1 MEDCCIIT
9 YKFTV
14 YVVSGQLKTKRYEG
28 HFSYDQSQLNCNGDE
43 NIEVLEAQFRY
54 QGVNYTES
62 SFDGL
67 PKISFKN
74 GQFQNFIAVGGSIKR
89 RFGFNDG
96 FHRSQFRRPE
106 EAFVREGKD
115 YFAYLDPDTYVEGV
129 GRVTYINIKQL
140 ASHTKDKPT
149 QTTSNEIKVKL
160 TELEKYLKAQQWK
173 QADLETGRIIL
184 EIAGQLE
191 RGWLTDDDIENFPGA
206 ELVAIDKLWLNQ
218 SEARFGLSVQ
228 KQIWQE
234 VGEDYLELCDRVG
247 WRLEDDFL
255 DYEDLEFSTQ
265 APMGHLPFGGISVAI
280 ADEENWINQLPFH
293 LPLWVSRSE
302 PFMGCLYETRSG
314 VELLK
319 SLLFRTLLDSTIL

>member
-14 YVVSGQLKTKRYEG
+14 NVVSGQLKSKNYQG
-28 HFSYDQSQLNCNGDE
+28 HFTYDQSQLNCNGDE
-43 NIEVLEAQFRY
+43 TIEVLEAQFRY

-67 PKISFKN
+67 PKVSFKD
-74 GQFQNFIAVGGSIKR
+74 GEFQYFIATGGSIKR

-96 FHRSQFRRPE
+96 FYRSQLGCPE

-115 YFAYLDPDTYVEGV
+115 YFAYLDPDNYVEGA
-129 GRVTYINIKQL
+129 GRVIYIKQL
-140 ASHTKDKPT
+140 ESYTTDKPT
-149 QTTSNEIKVKL
+149 QATSNELTVKL
-160 TELEKYLKAQQWK
+160 TELEKHLKAEQWK
-173 QADLETGRIIL
+173 QADSETGRIIL

-191 RGWLTDDDIENFPGA
+191 RGWLTDDDIENFPSA
-206 ELVAIDKLWLNQ
+206 ELVAIDKLWLNH

-234 VGEDYLELCDRVG
+234 VGEDYLQLCDRVG
-247 WRLEDDFL
+247 WRLEDDWL
-255 DYEDLEFSTQ
+255 DYEDLEFSKQ
-265 APMGHLPFGGISVAI
+265 APMGHLPFGGIFIV
-280 ADEENWINQLPFH
+280 DEENWINQLPFN
-293 LPLWVSRSE
+293 LPLWLSRSE
-302 PFMGCLYETRSG
+302 PFMGRLIQTRSG

>member
-1 MEDCCIIT
+1 MQDSSIIT

-14 YVVSGQLKTKRYEG
+14 NIVSGQLKSKKYEG
-28 HFSYDQSQLNCNGDE
+28 HFTYDQSQLNCNGDE
-43 NIEVLEAQFRY
+43 TIEVLEAQFRY

-67 PKISFKN
+67 PKVSFKD
-74 GQFQNFIAVGGSIKR
+74 GEFQHFIAVGGSIKR

-96 FHRSQFRRPE
+96 FHRSQFGCPE

-115 YFAYLDPDTYVEGV
+115 YFAYLDPDTYVEGA
-129 GRVTYINIKQL
+129 GRVTYIKQL
-140 ASHTKDKPT
+140 ESHTKDKPT
-149 QTTSNEIKVKL
+149 QATSNELTVKL
-160 TELEKYLKAQQWK
+160 TELEKYLKAEQWK
-173 QADLETGRIIL
+173 QADLETVRIIL

-191 RGWLTDDDIENFPGA
+191 RGWLTDDDIENFPSA
-206 ELVAIDKLWLNQ
+206 ELVAIDKLWLNY
-218 SEARFGLSVQ
+218 SEARFGLSIQ

-247 WRLEDDFL
+247 WRLEDDWL
-255 DYEDLEFSTQ
+255 DYEDLEFSKQ
-265 APMGHLPFGGISVAI
+265 APMGHLPFGGICI
-280 ADEENWINQLPFH
+280 ADEENWINQLPFN

-302 PFMGCLYETRSG
+302 PFMGRLIQTRSG